1 MSYCSKKCGA
11 PSIRMEEVDKAAVD
25 YLHKLLSPENQDK
38 IAAALRQYQAGEK
51 NRVEDFNKALQ
62 KRIEAKQ
69 GEYDALMKNLVTGA
83 LPPAVVA
90 DIGKQMQTIKAEIV
104 QLQETTPPTDFTV
117 DQIKAWLDV
126 LKASANEK
134 AVHLLIER
142 IEATPGE
149 TKTDFNMQST
159 LKSVLGEIGCG
170 DRT

>member
-1 MSYCSKKCGA
+1 MY
-11 PSIRMEEVDKAAVD
+11 
-25 YLHKLLSPENQDK
+25 ENVPHRGVFFVF
-38 IAAALRQYQAGEK
+38 I
-51 NRVEDFNKALQ
+51 EDFNKALQ

-69 GEYDALMKNLVTGA
+69 GEYDALMKNLATGA

-117 DQIKAWLDV
+117 GQIKAWLEV
-126 LKASANEK
+126 LKASADEK